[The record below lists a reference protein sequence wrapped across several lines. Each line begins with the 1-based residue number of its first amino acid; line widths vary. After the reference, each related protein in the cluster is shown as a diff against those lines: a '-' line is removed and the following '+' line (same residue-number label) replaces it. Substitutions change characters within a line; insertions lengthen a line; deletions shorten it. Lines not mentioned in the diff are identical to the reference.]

1 MIIWDEAPMLSE
13 HAVEAF
19 DRMLLDINESDLLFS
34 TKVVVFGCDFC
45 QVLHIVCRGTREQHV
60 DVV

>member
-1 MIIWDEAPMLSE
+1 MLSE